1 MIFFNTDRGVF
12 KMIDGKITLIEIAR
26 GVRLKED
33 ILNQISFKIKVSKNL
48 KRISKSI
55 YFDKKIGLKKILI

>member
-1 MIFFNTDRGVF
+1 
-12 KMIDGKITLIEIAR
+12 MIDGKITLIEIAR

-48 KRISKSI
+48 KKISRSI
-55 YFDKKIGLKKILI
+55 YFDEKIGLKKILI